1 MGGRTGGW
9 DHRDHDSFIK
19 VWTQLGCAPTIEEST
34 FGREVGERI
43 TSDLENDEADRE
55 SHYVDEEDD
64 SNCHPSRS
72 NKGGR
77 ATSNGAIAATLS
89 VNQTSSLLRR
99 LPLSVPGK
107 LLEELEEHIE
117 W

>member
-19 VWTQLGCAPTIEEST
+19 VWTQLGCAPTIEENT
-34 FGREVGERI
+34 FEREVGERK

-55 SHYVDEEDD
+55 SHYVDEEDGD
-64 SNCHPSRS
+64 NCHPSRS
-72 NKGGR
+72 DKGGR
-77 ATSNGAIAATLS
+77 AITNGAIAATLP
-89 VNQTSSLLRR
+89 VNQISSLLRR
-99 LPLSVPGK
+99 LPLNVPGK
-107 LLEELEEHIE
+107 LQEELEEHIE

>member
-34 FGREVGERI
+34 FGREVGERK

-64 SNCHPSRS
+64 SNCHPSSS

-77 ATSNGAIAATLS
+77 ATTNGAIAATLP

-107 LLEELEEHIE
+107 LLDELEEHIE

>member
-34 FGREVGERI
+34 REAREQK
-43 TSDLENDEADRE
+43 TSNPEDDEADRE
-55 SHYVDEEDD
+55 SHYVDEENDN
-64 SNCHPSRS
+64 NCPPYRS
-72 NKGGR
+72 DKTGKVIN
-77 ATSNGAIAATLS
+77 NGAIAATLPM
-89 VNQTSSLLRR
+89 NQINSLLRR
-99 LPLSVPGK
+99 LPLNVPGK
-107 LLEELEEHIE
+107 LQEELEEHIE